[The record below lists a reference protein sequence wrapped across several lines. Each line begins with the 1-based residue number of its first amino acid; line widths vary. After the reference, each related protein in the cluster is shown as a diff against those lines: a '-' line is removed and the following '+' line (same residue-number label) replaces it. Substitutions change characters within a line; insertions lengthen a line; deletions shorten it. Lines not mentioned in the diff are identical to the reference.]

1 MLISVSITIIF
12 LITSIVV
19 YCTFSNRTYISPMT
33 GMIISM
39 ANAMMASM
47 AFGTILGILVP
58 HKDLT
63 IPTMIAVSIGMIVG
77 YVSGRPVSLIAS
89 LDGIIA
95 GIMGGMM
102 GTMLGIMLMPT
113 FAQMMI
119 LFIDVIYILVTVLLL
134 RVIAKES

>member
-1 MLISVSITIIF
+1 
-12 LITSIVV
+12 
-19 YCTFSNRTYISPMT
+19 MT